1 MPLADLKQRPRS
13 GHLLSQSQSFLAIPK
28 DKEALDNEIRMLK
41 TKLNEEKAD
50 KALLKTEFN
59 RLREFVG
66 KVKKERM
73 RDARMAPSKKAYKST
88 QII

>member
-1 MPLADLKQRPRS
+1 
-13 GHLLSQSQSFLAIPK
+13 
-28 DKEALDNEIRMLK
+28 MLK

-73 RDARMAPSKKAYKST
+73 RDARMAPNKKTFKST
-88 QII
+88 KIV